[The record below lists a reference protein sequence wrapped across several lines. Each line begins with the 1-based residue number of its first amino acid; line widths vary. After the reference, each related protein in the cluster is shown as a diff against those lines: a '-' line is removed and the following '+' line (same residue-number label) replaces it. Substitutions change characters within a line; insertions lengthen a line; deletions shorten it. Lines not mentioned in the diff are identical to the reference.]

1 MTRIGVLALQ
11 GAFIEHLKILR
22 SLGAEAVDVRLPQDL
37 TDLSGLIIP
46 GGESTTVGKLAVT
59 YGLIGPIREMA
70 QTDKVI
76 WGTCAGLVLLAR
88 IVEGVE
94 QPLLGMMDLVA
105 RRNAFGRQV
114 DSFEADI
121 SVPALGAVSE
131 PGEKSHL
138 FHAVFIRAPIIAS
151 VGGAVQVLSRL
162 SDGSIVAARDGN
174 LLATAFHPELTGDT
188 RFHRYFLQMVAE
200 REQASRDT

>member
-11 GAFIEHLKILR
+11 GAFVEHLKILR
-22 SLGAEAVDVRLPQDL
+22 SLGAEAVEVRLSQEI
-37 TDLSGLIIP
+37 TGLSGLIIP

-59 YGLIGPIREMA
+59 YGLIDPIREMA
-70 QTDKVI
+70 QDGKAI
-76 WGTCAGLVLLAR
+76 WGTCAGLILMAR
-88 IVEGVE
+88 TVEGVE
-94 QPLLGMMDLVA
+94 QSLLGMMDLVV

-114 DSFEADI
+114 ESFEADI

-131 PGEKSHL
+131 PEEKNRPL
-138 FHAVFIRAPIIAS
+138 HAVFIRAPVISS
-151 VGGAVQVLSRL
+151 VDGDVQVLSRL

-188 RFHRYFLQMVAE
+188 RFHRYFLHMVAE
-200 REQASRDT
+200 CSEARGDT